1 MSEKEVKLS
10 GKESLS
16 PANAFRAKL
25 DKIFSDCAACG
36 RATRQAANL
45 RPARDLRITTHHAAK
60 VTIAVADVATAERYS
75 RTKIQL
81 IVDATVVR
89 AIGATAEVIECA
101 MVAESPRQ
109 ITGLLPIDPHS
120 ETARRRDAVC
130 GAHRRATE
138 AGEESKRQGS
148 DTASHTAHLTRAGV
162 TKRPRP
168 ILP

>member
-36 RATRQAANL
+36 WATRQAPNL
-45 RPARDLRITTHHAAK
+45 RPARDLWMTTHHAAK
-60 VTIAVADVATAERYS
+60 VAIAVANVATTEGYL
-75 RTKIQL
+75 RTKMQL
-81 IVDATVVR
+81 VVDAAVVR
-89 AIGATAEVIECA
+89 AIGAAAEIVERA

-120 ETARRRDAVC
+120 ETARRRAAVC
-130 GAHRRATE
+130 GAHRRAT
-138 AGEESKRQGS
+138 
-148 DTASHTAHLTRAGV
+148 
-162 TKRPRP
+162 
-168 ILP
+168 